1 MKAPTV
7 KFTIILLHKPPFC
20 GAHKYFTILLV
31 GSVLY
36 VSYLPF
42 NDYST
47 HSKFEEAIGFLNDQN
62 CRREKM
68 TNESTYGEICNST
81 PTQTCVLRCT
91 QIFHN
96 LIGWKCIVCILFAL
110 QRLFDEFNHFTTF
123 FQCKT
128 DEKVRSTARTKIMKT
143 QFVPRTVS

>member
-42 NDYST
+42 NDYWT
-47 HSKFEEAIGFLNDQN
+47 HSTIYKI
-62 CRREKM
+62 
-68 TNESTYGEICNST
+68 
-81 PTQTCVLRCT
+81 
-91 QIFHN
+91 
-96 LIGWKCIVCILFAL
+96 
-110 QRLFDEFNHFTTF
+110 

-128 DEKVRSTARTKIMKT
+128 DEKVRSTARTKIVKT
-143 QFVPRTVS
+143 QFVPRTVSLENYRVHLEIFTSTVKNLAFMCIADDWPILSSVYGMK

>member
-1 MKAPTV
+1 
-7 KFTIILLHKPPFC
+7 
-20 GAHKYFTILLV
+20 
-31 GSVLY
+31 
-36 VSYLPF
+36 
-42 NDYST
+42 
-47 HSKFEEAIGFLNDQN
+47 
-62 CRREKM
+62 M
-68 TNESTYGEICNST
+68 TNESTCGEICNST

-128 DEKVRSTARTKIMKT
+128 DEKVSSTAPTKIVKT
-143 QFVPRTVS
+143 QFVPRTVSLENYRVHQGTFTSRVKNLAFICIANDRPILSSVYSMK